1 MRTALVTGA
10 TSGIGRAAALA
21 LGDAGWWVLAGGR
34 DPERGAEVAAE
45 LTKRTGGEFAAAD
58 LAADGAAEHLVDRA
72 VDATGRLDLAVYSAG
87 IHFLAGVEDTDAG
100 DYDRLMAVN
109 LRGAVLLARAAVPA
123 MRASG
128 GGVIV
133 NVSSE
138 AGLVA
143 VPGQVAYNVSKAGLL
158 MLTRSIAVDHAR
170 DGIRAVSVCP
180 GTTRTPLVEQAIQS
194 APDPEAHE
202 RWLASSR
209 PAGRLGVPEEIAAAI
224 VFVAGDQA
232 SFMTGSEIV
241 VDGGYTAV

>member
-1 MRTALVTGA
+1 MKTAIVTGA

-21 LGDAGWWVLAGGR
+21 LGDAGWWVMAGGR
-34 DPERGAEVAAE
+34 EPERGAEVAAE
-45 LTKRTGGEFAAAD
+45 LGKRAGGEFVAAD
-58 LAADGAAEHLVDRA
+58 LTSDGVAERLVGRA
-72 VDATGRLDLAVYSAG
+72 VEATGRLDLVVYSAG
-87 IHFLAGVEDTDAG
+87 VHFLADVEETDVG
-100 DYDRLMAVN
+100 DYDQLMATN

-138 AGLVA
+138 AGIVA
-143 VPGQVAYNVSKAGLL
+143 VPGQVAYNIAKAGLL

-180 GTTRTPLVEQAIQS
+180 GTTRTPLVERAIQS
-194 APDPEAHE
+194 APDPQAHE

-224 VFVAGDQA
+224 VFVASDQA